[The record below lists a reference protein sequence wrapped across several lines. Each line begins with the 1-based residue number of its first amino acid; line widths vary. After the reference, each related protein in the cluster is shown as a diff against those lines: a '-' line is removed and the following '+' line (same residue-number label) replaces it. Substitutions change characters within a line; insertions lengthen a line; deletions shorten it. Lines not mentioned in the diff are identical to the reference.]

1 MLTLILKDESI
12 YSITKNNYI
21 ELNNDV
27 IVFTIDEPT
36 NSTSIVKRK
45 TVMLD
50 LTVVSSVQLDE
61 HAATS
66 ITDTTSLKSI
76 ITEYFSK

>member
-21 ELNNDV
+21 GLNDDI

-36 NSTSIVKRK
+36 HSTGIVKRK

-50 LTVVSSVQLDE
+50 LTVVSSIQIDE
-61 HAATS
+61 HASTS

>member
-12 YSITKNNYI
+12 YSVTKANYI
-21 ELNNDV
+21 GLNGDI

-50 LTVVSSVQLDE
+50 LTVVSSIQIDE
-61 HAATS
+61 SDATS
-66 ITDTTSLKSI
+66 VTDTTNLKSI

>member
-12 YSITKNNYI
+12 YSITKNDYI
-21 ELNNDV
+21 GLNGDV
-27 IVFTIDEPT
+27 IVFAIDEPT

-45 TVMLD
+45 TVVLD
-50 LTVVSSVQLDE
+50 LTVVSSIQLDE
-61 HAATS
+61 NAATTIS
-66 ITDTTSLKSI
+66 DTTSLKSI

>member
-12 YSITKNNYI
+12 YGVTKTSFI
-21 ELNNDV
+21 GMNDDI

-36 NSTSIVKRK
+36 HSTMITKPK

-50 LTVVSSVQLDE
+50 LTFVSSIQIDE
-61 HAATS
+61 KEAETVSDYSA
-66 ITDTTSLKSI
+66 LKNTI
-76 ITEYFSK
+76 LEYFS